1 MIIVT
6 GLRSGT
12 SLIMQTLKLL
22 GVPVVGFKFHDDFS
36 HAELNPKGYYDLPI
50 SETWEGLNTNKHKG
64 KAVKLG
70 GYQLS
75 KTHPK
80 YVDKVIVC
88 DRNKKATTSSI
99 LRLMKADYNIS
110 RIKPTVENA
119 ELAYNSNKYLIDE
132 YIKAKTNIRIQYED
146 MIERSELAVYKICGF
161 LSIKNDVTEAINNIE
176 KRELCL

>member
-1 MIIVT
+1 MLIVT

-12 SLIMQTLKLL
+12 SLMMQTLKLL
-22 GVPVVGFKFHDDFS
+22 GVPVVGYMFLDDFS
-36 HAELNPKGYYDLPI
+36 HQELNPKGYYDLPI

-80 YVDKVIVC
+80 YVGRIIVC
-88 DRNKKATTSSI
+88 DRNKKATISSVF
-99 LRLMKADYNIS
+99 RLMKADYNIS

-132 YIKAKTNIRIQYED
+132 YVKTKTHIRIRYED
-146 MIERSELAVYKICGF
+146 MIERSELAIYKICNF
-161 LSIKNDVTEAINNIE
+161 LGVKNDVTEAINNIE